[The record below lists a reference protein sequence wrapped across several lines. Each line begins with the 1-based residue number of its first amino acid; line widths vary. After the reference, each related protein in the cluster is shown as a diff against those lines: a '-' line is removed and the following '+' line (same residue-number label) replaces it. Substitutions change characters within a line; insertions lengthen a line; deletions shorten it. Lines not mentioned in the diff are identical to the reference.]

1 MNKKFRLTE
10 GNDFTY
16 NFWTRRLR
24 SSIEVDFCQSMTGV
38 MGKAETPEYKSSDA
52 PCVSMI
58 ITRITR
64 VGWKKSSM
72 KIGFFSILRR
82 LSSQLGPEIEQLFS

>member
-1 MNKKFRLTE
+1 MG
-10 GNDFTY
+10 GNYYTY

-38 MGKAETPEYKSSDA
+38 MGKAETPKYKSSDA

-58 ITRITR
+58 INYLGNQSWWQVHDVDWIL
-64 VGWKKSSM
+64 
-72 KIGFFSILRR
+72 SILRR
-82 LSSQLGPEIEQLFS
+82 FSSQLGPEMEQLFS